1 MEVFIVKKNINII
14 RGTLEGI
21 LTSNWNQIVIQKN
34 THMLYSLKPHVY
46 FAAVST
52 RRGMCDVKEAE
63 EMLTE
68 VS

>member
-1 MEVFIVKKNINII
+1 MAVFISLKNINII

-34 THMLYSLKPHVY
+34 IHMLYSLKPHVY
-46 FAAVST
+46 FASVST
-52 RRGMCDVKEAE
+52 GRGICDVNGAE